1 MKTFGFQKKKKKKN
15 RKQKGMF
22 QFIAFIVLD

>member
-1 MKTFGFQKKKKKKN
+1 MKTFGFQKKKKKN